1 MTIEKI
7 LRLMS
12 LAALIAAAGTGCVAE
27 NTDDCPPPGPNVT
40 IGFSLFEGGI
50 FTREITSVVAVL
62 FDGQGAYIPPAMRLD
77 RAALDSFEGVKLTL
91 DPGDYRMVLWA
102 NVGANTDIR
111 VVDGAPVVV
120 YEQFDGSEGRVVGNG
135 DAVWYAPAVDATSRV
150 DRHARP
156 LRWYE
161 FTLTAEGGHT
171 GRVAFTETHNTVNI
185 YIGGLPLD
193 PASMPTI
200 EITGL
205 APGVGFW
212 GMAPLDGSLPT
223 VTSAVRSVP
232 VTRDNATFA
241 LASFH
246 TFPLGDMEGMYVV
259 VRDGAGNEILRMPLV
274 EVLVRSGSDP
284 KDHELNPL
292 LYFGE
297 LKVLLG
303 IGDWNNIELG
313 KEWWIE

>member
-7 LRLMS
+7 LRLVS
-12 LAALIAAAGTGCVAE
+12 LAAVIAAAGTGCVAE

-40 IGFSLFEGGI
+40 IGFSLFDGGI
-50 FTREITSVVAVL
+50 FTREIASVVAVL
-62 FDGQGAYIPPAMRLD
+62 FDGQGAYIPPATTLD
-77 RAALDSFEGVKLTL
+77 RTALERFAGVNLTL
-91 DPGDYRMVLWA
+91 APGDYRMVLWA

-111 VVDGAPVVV
+111 VVDGTPMLL
-120 YEQFDGSEGRVVGNG
+120 YKDFDGTDRQVVSNG
-135 DAVWYAPAVDATSRV
+135 DPVWYAPAVGATSRV
-150 DRHARP
+150 DPHARP
-156 LRWYE
+156 LRYYE
-161 FTLTAEGGHT
+161 FTVPADGDYT
-171 GRVAFTETHNTVNI
+171 GRVDFTETHNTVNI

-205 APGVGFW
+205 ISAVSFW
-212 GMAPLDGSLPT
+212 GMAPLDDPLPT
-223 VTSAVRSVP
+223 VTSALQTVP

-259 VRDGAGNEILRMPLV
+259 VRDAAGNEILRMPLAEAIARGGV
-274 EVLVRSGSDP
+274 DPGS
-284 KDHELNPL
+284 HELNPL

-297 LKVLLG
+297 MNVLLG

-313 KEWWIE
+313 KERWIK